1 MYHCGAQFLIDHW
14 TALPGAASIPARA
27 RFEPM
32 KFGARTAALFLAD
45 RNQDAGRLRLAGGLV
60 EQLHGRYLTGAPW
73 TSAWREDSRAE
84 LTEAVHEGFRQARP
98 MVITASAPG
107 LSGPIQI
114 AIAPLRGPSGAADRF
129 VGLYQPLD
137 PEDKSAKSVGP
148 LTLVRAEIVAIEQTE
163 TRRRPGLSL
172 ASLNGRL
179 IEPAD

>member
-32 KFGARTAALFLAD
+32 RFGVRTAGLFLAD
-45 RNQDAGRLRLAGGLV
+45 RNQEAGRLRLAGGLV
-60 EQLHGRYLTGAPW
+60 EQFHGRHLTGAPW
-73 TSAWREDSRAE
+73 MSGWREDSRAE
-84 LTEAVHEGFRQARP
+84 LTEAVHEAFRQARP

-107 LSGPIQI
+107 LSGLIQI
-114 AIAPLRGPSGAADRF
+114 ATAPLRGPSGAADRF

-137 PEDKSAKSVGP
+137 PEDRSAKSVGP
-148 LTLVRAEIVAIEQTE
+148 FTLVQAEIVAIEQAGV
-163 TRRRPGLSL
+163 RRRPGLSL

>member
-14 TALPGAASIPARA
+14 TALPGAASIPARV

-32 KFGARTAALFLAD
+32 RFGARTAALFLAD
-45 RNQDAGRLRLAGGLV
+45 HNQEAGRLRLAGGLV
-60 EQLHGRYLTGAPW
+60 EQLHGRYLTGAAW
-73 TSAWREDSRAE
+73 ASAWREDSRAE
-84 LTEAVHEGFRQARP
+84 LTEAVREAFRQARP
-98 MVITASAPG
+98 MVITARAPG
-107 LSGPIQI
+107 LNGLIQI

-137 PEDKSAKSVGP
+137 PEDRSAKSVGP
-148 LTLVRAEIVAIEQTE
+148 FTLVQSEIVAIEQAGAK
-163 TRRRPGLSL
+163 RRPALSR